1 MAYEPEPIL
10 ESISTLGESLKKAPE
25 IKGVPTGIKGLDD
38 LFFKTE
44 FKDGKPIKKPL
55 GGIPQYAVINLTGV
69 SDTGKSLMAEQ
80 FAVKRA
86 SEGDVVGFITV
97 ETTAPFVSAALK
109 ERARAMG
116 VEDIST
122 IDKNIIIIDA
132 ASYHRLREYIP
143 SLLDTLAYA
152 IRQYKIKHVIIDS
165 VTGLY
170 ESKEMMARQVVRQLF
185 NFMKKWY
192 QTAIFVSQ
200 KRSGHE
206 ELSPE
211 AAGGYAVAHIVDC
224 TIVLAKQF
232 IRNRYDEALY
242 GLPIGELIRLFRI
255 DGCRMC
261 GHDTSTH
268 VMYITEAGLV
278 EIGPTLKELRKA
290 KQK

>member
-1 MAYEPEPIL
+1 MAYESEPIL

-25 IKGVPTGIKGLDD
+25 IKGVPTGIKGLDE
-38 LFFKTE
+38 LFFTTE
-44 FKDGKPIKKPL
+44 FKRGKPVKKPL

-86 SEGDVVGFITV
+86 SEGDAVCFITV

-116 VEDIST
+116 VKDISA

-152 IRQYKIKHVIIDS
+152 IKQYKIKYVVIDS
-165 VTGLY
+165 ITGLY
-170 ESKEMMARQVVRQLF
+170 ESREMMARQVVRQLF

-232 IRNRYDEALY
+232 IRSRYDESLY

-268 VMYITEAGLV
+268 VMNITEAGLV
-278 EIGPTLKELRKA
+278 EIGPTLKELREA